1 MGDGVGGGMGGGEES
16 GPTGPVTVRKLLF
29 RDGSLFAGDE
39 AGSLCRFDLI
49 DFQTYPTLLALSG
62 GLLNSSWRTRWN
74 TTQRSGAWQLTRP
87 PRCNKHN

>member
-49 DFQTYPTLLALSG
+49 DIQTYPTL
-62 GLLNSSWRTRWN
+62 
-74 TTQRSGAWQLTRP
+74 
-87 PRCNKHN
+87 